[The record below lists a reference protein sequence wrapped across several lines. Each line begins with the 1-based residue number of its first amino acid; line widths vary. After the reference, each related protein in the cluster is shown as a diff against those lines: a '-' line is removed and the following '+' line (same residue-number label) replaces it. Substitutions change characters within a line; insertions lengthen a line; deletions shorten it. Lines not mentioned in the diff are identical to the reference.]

1 MAHESAKKAD
11 RTNSQTGKAA
21 SVAVGDGDEVEVEV
35 EVAFPLATFDGSFNY
50 DNVYFMS

>member
-35 EVAFPLATFDGSFNY
+35 AFPLATFDGSFNY

>member
-11 RTNSQTGKAA
+11 RTNSKTGKAA
-21 SVAVGDGDEVEVEV
+21 SVAVGDGDEVEV
-35 EVAFPLATFDGSFNY
+35 AFPLATFDGGFNY